1 MNIFERFQGV
11 FASPKK
17 TLEAVAAKPV
27 WVDALII
34 LLVALAAYSYIVSPI
49 VQRESL
55 AMFQNNPRLEEK
67 MGKERF
73 DKFVQS
79 QANPGPGRRYLNS
92 FVLGPVTSLLGFFI
106 SSLFLLLF
114 GRLFATT
121 GTLKH
126 VLAVFLHASFIDKVL
141 GNAVRLIII
150 LTKKS
155 VFQTSTSLAALFP
168 KLTFGSPAYLILG
181 QFDLFQIWM
190 FGVLAYGLAAVFKIE
205 LKKALYVSY
214 GFFILKSVIYIAL
227 GLLSRSMMG
236 L

>member
-27 WVDALII
+27 WVDALVI
-34 LLVALAAYSYIVSPI
+34 LLVVMAAYAYIISPI
-49 VQRESL
+49 VQKESL
-55 AMFQNNPRLEEK
+55 AMFQNNPRMEEK

-73 DKFVQS
+73 DKLIQS
-79 QANPGPGRRYLNS
+79 QANPAPGRRYLNS
-92 FVLGPVTSLLGFFI
+92 LVIGPVSSVIGFLI
-106 SSLFLLLF
+106 STLFLLIF
-114 GRLFATT
+114 GRMFATT
-121 GTLKH
+121 GTYKD

-141 GNAVRLIII
+141 GNAVRLAII

-155 VFQTSTSLAALFP
+155 VFQTSTSLVALFP
-168 KLTFGSPAYLILG
+168 KLTFGSPAYIVLG

-190 FGVLAYGLAAVFKIE
+190 FGVLAFGLAAVFKVE

-214 GFFILKSVIYIAL
+214 GFFALKSVIYIAL